1 MAQNKQLTW
10 AELRVGLFVLAATAL
25 LVVVIFYVTGAG
37 GGFSPKYRLHVLLPE
52 VDGLTVGAP
61 VRLDGVEV
69 GNVEKIAVALPKPG
83 EPPAKDRNIRVD
95 MRIQVQFQ
103 EYIRSDSAAVLI
115 TEGLLGNRFVEIDR
129 GFVGRRLGNE
139 DEIPGR
145 EEKALKEVVERSADL
160 MTNLNS
166 ITQQAS
172 AVLDDVRKGRGSLGK
187 FLVDED
193 AYRHLNNSLG
203 NLDSMLTA
211 VAAGKGSLGKLMVND
226 EMYDHVNSA
235 TARLDNV
242 LEAVQTKQGTLGKLV
257 YEQGIHDSAMKLLD
271 NGNGLVADV
280 RAGKGT
286 LGKLATDDSLFLQ
299 YRQAGENLSSA
310 TAKLNSNETTA
321 GKFFTDPKLYD
332 NISGLT
338 GDMRLLIGDFR
349 KDPKKFLHVKF
360 AIF

>member
-1 MAQNKQLTW
+1 
-10 AELRVGLFVLAATAL
+10 

-69 GNVEKIAVALPKPG
+69 GNVEKIAVAFPKPG

-129 GFVGRRLGNE
+129 GFVGRQLGNE

-160 MTNLNS
+160 MTNLSS

-193 AYRHLNNSLG
+193 AYRHLNSSLG

-211 VAAGKGSLGKLMVND
+211 VAAGKGSLGKLMVSD